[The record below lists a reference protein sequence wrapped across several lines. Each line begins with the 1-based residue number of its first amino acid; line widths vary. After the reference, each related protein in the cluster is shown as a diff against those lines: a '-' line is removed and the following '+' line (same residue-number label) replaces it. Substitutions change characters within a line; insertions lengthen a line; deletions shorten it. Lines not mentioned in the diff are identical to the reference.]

1 MFIVAPLANSVPI
14 HILRRF
20 PSPFLPILPTLRF
33 PCIFSGVREGARVP
47 LPLPRPF
54 PSLPVLPTL
63 RFPCRLSCF
72 ILLPVQGLREGSR
85 VPSASL
91 PIFPTPCLPCIFPV
105 QGSREDA
112 DVAARELQER
122 LWDAEQRA
130 RTAQVWGS

>member
-14 HILRRF
+14 HLLRRS
-20 PSPFLPILPTLRF
+20 PSPPLPILPTL
-33 PCIFSGVREGARVP
+33 C
-47 LPLPRPF
+47 
-54 PSLPVLPTL
+54 
-63 RFPCRLSCF
+63 FPCRLSCF
-72 ILLPVQGLREGSR
+72 ILLPFQGVREGSR
-85 VPSASL
+85 VPFPSL

-105 QGSREDA
+105 QGSKEDA